1 MGDMR
6 FDVVDSLKVAL
17 PHGMG
22 SKWDGMGLDW
32 IHFLFHRYGDT
43 DTATD
48 TCRDSRGNRY
58 RYTLHCV

>member
-22 SKWDGMGLDW
+22 SKWDGTRLDPLLVSQ
-32 IHFLFHRYGDT
+32 IR
-43 DTATD
+43 
-48 TCRDSRGNRY
+48 RY
-58 RYTLHCV
+58 RYSHRYMPR